1 MKHLCVFLLGTLLL
15 SACHSKTSTPTGDE
29 SDTQLATNV
38 SIFSS
43 QENQKKWVLHADAV
57 NFENMQNATLKN
69 PALMLKENGKDS
81 ATVSGQTGSFDY
93 AKQLV
98 TIEGNGVLE
107 SLDEKARITAQRFF
121 YDIAQDKIWSDVRT
135 VITRGTARSVAIHG
149 VETDSKLNKISIK
162 KHATQLPKTRR
173 ELQRNAL

>member
-1 MKHLCVFLLGTLLL
+1 MKQLWVLFISAAFLC
-15 SACHSKTSTPTGDE
+15 ACHAKTASPTQDE
-29 SDTQLATNV
+29 ADTQLATNV

-43 QENQKKWVLHADAV
+43 QENQKKWVLHADTV
-57 NFENMQNATLKN
+57 NFENGQTATLKN
-69 PALMLKENGKDS
+69 PQLVLKQNGQDS
-81 ATVSGQTGSFDY
+81 AAVSGHTGTFDY

-98 TIEGNGVLE
+98 TIEGNAVLE
-107 SLDEKARITAQRFF
+107 SLDEKTRITAQHFF

-173 ELQRNAL
+173 ELQRNSL